1 MPAYIHSDRG
11 SSFMSKELRDFLVSK
26 GISCSRTTSYNPQGN
41 GQAERYNGT
50 IWKAI
55 TMALKSRGLPTKY
68 WQMVLPDALHSV
80 RSLLST
86 STNTTPHERMLNF
99 ARRSSSGH
107 SVPSWLCES
116 GKVLLKRHV
125 RHSKTEP
132 LVDEVE
138 LLQANPSYA
147 HVRFADGRETT
158 VSTRHL
164 APLGTVD
171 GELPAVHSSAPGGN
185 TDPVCPESSFDILP
199 EVGNQEQNGNQMDSV
214 IVTRSGRVSREP
226 VRLDL

>member
-1 MPAYIHSDRG
+1 
-11 SSFMSKELRDFLVSK
+11 
-26 GISCSRTTSYNPQGN
+26 
-41 GQAERYNGT
+41 
-50 IWKAI
+50 
-55 TMALKSRGLPTKY
+55 MAPKSRGLPTKY
-68 WQMVLPDALHSV
+68 WQIVLPDALHSD

-86 STNTTPHERMLNF
+86 STRPNTTPHERMLNF

-164 APLGTVD
+164 EPLSTVD
-171 GELPAVHSSAPGGN
+171 GELSAVHSSAPDGN
-185 TDPVCPESSFDILP
+185 TDPVRPEDYFDIPL
-199 EVGNQEQNGNQMDSV
+199 
-214 IVTRSGRVSREP
+214 
-226 VRLDL
+226 